1 MKFIRALLIALLL
14 LAMACGSP
22 PQQTD
27 REAPPDRSDSAAL
40 PRFQSKPEQM
50 SEALRQVTALVE
62 ATGHAAAADAV
73 VSAQGDNG
81 STKPCE
87 TDKDLVYASY
97 GVEIQLEDNGAR
109 LFDDAVSFWRD
120 NGYDVVV
127 QEGSSDAPS
136 AYLNLGDFNF
146 QLYVN
151 SLSKLA
157 FIGGST
163 PCYAPSK

>member
-1 MKFIRALLIALLL
+1 MKFTRALLIGLLL
-14 LAMACGSP
+14 VSVACGSP

-27 REAPPDRSDSAAL
+27 KDSSPDRSQSAAL
-40 PRFQSKPEQM
+40 PRFQGKPEQM
-50 SEALRQVTALVE
+50 SEALRQVTTLVD
-62 ATGHAAAADAV
+62 ATGQAAASDAV

-97 GVEIQLEDNGAR
+97 GVEIQLEDDGAR
-109 LFDDAVSFWRD
+109 LFDEAVGFWRD
-120 NGYDVVV
+120 NGYEVVV
-127 QEGSSDAPS
+127 QEGTSDAPS

-157 FIGGST
+157 FIGGNT
-163 PCYAPSK
+163 PCYAPSN